1 MGGRVCLSVYVYIC
15 IYASIR
21 SARGIGRQIH
31 HIMART
37 PDRLL
42 ALVQHQVDELVEALQ
57 DAAHCLLVLVGRSW
71 AWMDDRQ

>member
-1 MGGRVCLSVYVYIC
+1 
-15 IYASIR
+15 
-21 SARGIGRQIH
+21 
-31 HIMART
+31 MART